1 MFKEVTKISAFIL
14 IAGLISCGN
23 NKSENQIQAEELLSQ
38 AQNQFNDG
46 SYDMAIETID
56 SLSKKFAGVLDVQ
69 RNAMHLKTLIIEKK
83 TIQDSIAND
92 AIIDKYRQAVDSLEK
107 NFKYIKTKDMVE
119 GYWVSKKV
127 SDNNLVKQTNIEARI
142 DEMGNIYLITS
153 LYGQSINYTS
163 ITAKAN
169 GLSVSSK
176 SVPTSNSNNY
186 RYKDGGI
193 NVEMVTFTNAN
204 CDSICKFI
212 NDNKANISITFNGKK
227 SLPVKLSAK
236 SLNTIS
242 ETYEYATKKATLKK
256 AEDLKLYY
264 SKKLQ
269 ITRKQVRST
278 ATNINGD
285 SE

>member
-1 MFKEVTKISAFIL
+1 MFKEVIKISAIIL
-14 IAGLISCGN
+14 VAGLISCSN
-23 NKSENQIQAEELLSQ
+23 KKSESQIQAEELLSL

-46 SYDMAIETID
+46 SYDTAIETID

-83 TIQDSIAND
+83 TIQDSITND
-92 AIIDKYRQAVDSLEK
+92 ATIEEYRCAVDSLSK
-107 NFKYIKTKDMVE
+107 NFKYIKTKDMIE

-127 SDNNLVKQTNIEARI
+127 GDFNLVKQTNIEARI

-153 LYGQSINYTS
+153 LYGASIKHTS
-163 ITAKAN
+163 ISAKAN
-169 GLSVSSK
+169 GLTVSTK
-176 SVPTSNSNNY
+176 EVPTTSSNNY
-186 RYKDGGI
+186 RFKDGGQ
-193 NVEMVTFTNAN
+193 NVEMVTFTNSN

-212 NDNKANISITFNGKK
+212 NDHKANISITFNGTK

-242 ETYEYATKKATLKK
+242 ETYEYATKKAILKK

-269 ITRKQVRST
+269 ITRRQVRTT
-278 ATNINGD
+278 ATNINGNTK
-285 SE
+285 